1 MQQPQRKSR
10 ICKMVPSCICGTWAR
25 GCLHLLFLLF
35 WKVLLPNWKFEFAHS
50 NIPTLPPQALT
61 RNGKFCLYYQH
72 TKKSRYYRISS
83 CFSCHPSTFSFA
95 SSCAR
100 FGSTYSLLLRAVPKQ
115 NYEAYSEAQKSCLSP
130 PQTHTL
136 NILLL

>member
-1 MQQPQRKSR
+1 
-10 ICKMVPSCICGTWAR
+10 MVPSCTCGTWAG

-72 TKKSRYYRISS
+72 TKNQDITEYLLV
-83 CFSCHPSTFSFA
+83 FPATPQ
-95 SSCAR
+95 R
-100 FGSTYSLLLRAVPKQ
+100 FSLLLHVLASAAHIV
-115 NYEAYSEAQKSCLSP
+115 CFFV
-130 PQTHTL
+130 QTKL
-136 NILLL
+136 